1 MHIYH
6 IVQIYN
12 NQSTLDLTVLDDRPE
27 RRNISLKK
35 NKRVSQFK
43 TGKDI
48 IVLRDFNLDME
59 DVVYICDGQLYLN
72 QRPHTPDKYGCQCLI
87 DYVAGWENEHSFDR
101 DLFKLAIERE
111 CVANKIPLAHEK
123 PDSIAT
129 SAAVN
134 LLNLI
139 TKAKGY

>member
-6 IVQIYN
+6 IVEVYDAKT
-12 NQSTLDLTVLDDRPE
+12 TLDLTVLDNTPE

-35 NKRVSQFK
+35 SKRVSQFK

-59 DVVYICDGQLYLN
+59 DIVYICDGQLYLN
-72 QRPHTPDKYGCQCLI
+72 QRPHTIDKYGCQCLI
-87 DYVAGWENEHSFDR
+87 DYVAGWENDHSFDR
-101 DLFKLAIERE
+101 DLFKIAIERE
-111 CVANKIPLAHEK
+111 CVANKIALAHEK
-123 PDSIAT
+123 PTGIAT

-134 LLNLI
+134 LLNLL
-139 TKAKGY
+139 TMAKGY